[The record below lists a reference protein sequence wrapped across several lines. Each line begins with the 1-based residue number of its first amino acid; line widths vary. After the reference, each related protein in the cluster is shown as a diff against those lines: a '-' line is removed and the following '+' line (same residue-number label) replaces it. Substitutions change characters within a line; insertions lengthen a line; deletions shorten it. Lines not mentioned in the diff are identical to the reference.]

1 MRCRVVHHTR
11 YRYTRP
17 VFLEPH
23 LVRLTPRGDATQRL
37 VSITTAIRPEPVGQ
51 SPCTDLHG
59 NTVLSVW
66 FAGLTEQLDIDVT
79 CEVETLRGNPFDF
92 LPDPERSRLPV
103 VPAADEAVLAPCL
116 LPPPVAQPA
125 ALALARRVLGGG
137 AVAPRDFAWTLVAWM
152 GTNLTPIMRRE
163 SGILSP
169 DTVLARGHGA
179 CRDLTVC
186 AMAVCR
192 AVGLP
197 ARFVSGYQEGD
208 PMFEER
214 DLHAWF
220 EVWLPGG
227 GWRGY
232 DPTHGLAVA
241 DRHVALA
248 VAPEPEGAAPV
259 VGAFR
264 GDGASVELSHD
275 VRLEMY

>member
-1 MRCRVVHHTR
+1 
-11 YRYTRP
+11 
-17 VFLEPH
+17 
-23 LVRLTPRGDATQRL
+23 
-37 VSITTAIRPEPVGQ
+37 
-51 SPCTDLHG
+51 
-59 NTVLSVW
+59 
-66 FAGLTEQLDIDVT
+66 
-79 CEVETLRGNPFDF
+79 
-92 LPDPERSRLPV
+92 
-103 VPAADEAVLAPCL
+103 
-116 LPPPVAQPA
+116 
-125 ALALARRVLGGG
+125 
-137 AVAPRDFAWTLVAWM
+137 M

>member
-23 LVRLTPRGDATQRL
+23 LLRLTPRGDAAQRL
-37 VSITTAIRPEPVGQ
+37 VSFTAGIRPEPVGT
-51 SPCTDLHG
+51 SLCTDLHG

-66 FAGLTEQLDIDVT
+66 FDGLTDFLDIDVT
-79 CEVETLRGNPFDF
+79 CEVTTLRRNPFDF
-92 LPDPERSRLPV
+92 LSDPERPRLPV
-103 VPAADEAVLAPCL
+103 VLTADEAVLAPCL
-116 LPPPVAQPA
+116 VPPAIAQPGA
-125 ALALARRVLGGG
+125 TALARRLLAEG
-137 AVAPRDFAWTLVAWM
+137 AVTPRDFSWALVTWM
-152 GTNLTPIMRRE
+152 AGNLTPIVRHE
-163 SGILSP
+163 PGLLAP
-169 DTVLARGHGA
+169 DTVLARGRGA

-186 AMAVCR
+186 AMAACR

-208 PMFEER
+208 PERDER

-220 EVWLPGG
+220 ETWLPGG

-248 VAPEPEGAAPV
+248 AAPDPEGAAPV

-264 GDGASVELSHD
+264 GDEATVRLGHD
-275 VRLEMY
+275 VHLEMF